1 MSQSA
6 FKHLYN
12 EMFKAGGDAS
22 KLPKNLTKQ
31 LLKVFVKESHPH
43 FLVSDSYF
51 YVPCYF
57 TEAAVKEFRDKHPSI
72 NITDLE
78 NNVILI
84 TNWSLEMRRVDSSA
98 VFTSYAGL
106 EVRLIVHSFKPNL
119 NEKIVPTRHPVNIYR
134 DDEMKTVI
142 QHFRHARSQAALAA
156 RKSVDMPDVNKVQAG
171 KGKVES
177 QGVVAGGKGDDLN
190 FKDGTTATLSISD
203 IAERERKSSA
213 KKSASVGGVRVK
225 GGVSAKRA
233 AKSGSKVKKASA
245 KKSDVGKTVEK
256 VLKVSDKKVAPK
268 GKQSAKRSVSKKT
281 PALPSPGGKKST
293 HTTDRMTMAGFKQF
307 LKYHDSTKKKTLGK
321 RSAGKSSA
329 SGKASKPKRK

>member
-57 TEAAVKEFRDKHPSI
+57 TDSAVKEFRDKHPSI

-84 TNWSLEMRRVDSSA
+84 TNWSLEMRKVDSSA

-142 QHFRHARSQAALAA
+142 QHFRHARAQAAISAA
-156 RKSVDMPDVNKVQAG
+156 KNVDLPDVSKVSSG

-177 QGVVAGGKGDDLN
+177 LGVISGSKGDGLN
-190 FKDGTTATLSISD
+190 FKGATATLSIQD
-203 IAERERKSSA
+203 IADRERKSST
-213 KKSASVGGVRVK
+213 KKTAAVSGVRVK
-225 GGVSAKRA
+225 GGAAAKRSTKA
-233 AKSGSKVKKASA
+233 GSKAKKASV

-307 LKYHDSTKKKTLGK
+307 LKYHDKTKK
-321 RSAGKSSA
+321 
-329 SGKASKPKRK
+329 